1 MKFLIKKEQSQMD
14 QFKLTMKELKAFIIL
29 WSTQSLSTLGSS
41 MTNFALIILSYQR
54 YESALVTAMLSVC
67 TYVPYVIM
75 SIFAGAIS
83 DRWNKK
89 YIMLASDSIAAFC
102 TVFVWFL
109 ISNDRLEI
117 WHLYC
122 LNGLNGL
129 MNTIQQPAADV
140 TTSILI
146 PKKHYQKASGMRS
159 FSNSLVTIVTPMI
172 ASALLALTNIQT
184 VILLDLVTF
193 VIAFIALLLFIE
205 IPEIQKEKTTQET
218 VLQSA
223 RNGLQYVKQ
232 NRGILDLILFLAAI
246 NFTASMYNAALPAMI
261 LSKETGGEVSLGVI
275 NMVTGIAM
283 LVGSVIVSLSPAPKN
298 RVKVIMNT
306 LLISMS
312 TENFFLAFGNTLPI
326 WCVGAVLGW
335 IVIPTMNANMDVL
348 FRSTIPISMQGRV
361 YSVRNTLQFFT
372 IPIGYFLGGILVDRV
387 FEPFMAIQP
396 AQGVFGMFFGSEKG
410 SGAAFLF
417 FILGILGV
425 ITCLVFRKDKNIRQL
440 GNSEIKI

>member
-1 MKFLIKKEQSQMD
+1 MD